1 MRERV
6 WIAVAM
12 ALAVVAMLVVVLA
25 TSPTSMMTLR
35 STTTRMYASRVR
47 ATMTTLEELEVSRAP
62 ARSETASRGEDEEDV
77 RDDDSDEE
85 EDVKDG
91 DADADSDEEDV
102 KDDDAADAD
111 ADVSEARDRRR
122 RVEEEGAGD
131 QTENATVDGSSS
143 QSRWT
148 RIVDELLFN
157 ATTITALSD
166 GWRALVRKLDARERL
181 SIVGLGTSVMGIHG
195 GCTET
200 AAVLRPTCKA
210 HAKRDTCCGAGLWGS
225 GATWQTQTGEFM
237 RPAIEWLER
246 EYPAD
251 VASFGYEP
259 LSEPNATHEW
269 LNVGHPGGGVQGFAR
284 CLDKWVPKFEG
295 VDLFVFEFSPAQEFF
310 NEGRLKSPGEAFMHD
325 VETLMRRLTRETQ
338 SSANAERNQKM
349 PAFMFVH
356 VTNWCAPFA
365 VNDTKANDDYA
376 IIRQVC
382 RSVPRTKI
390 VRESSVPPV
399 EEMSGEIRRAYLGA
413 TPQTDAYLKL
423 GEHYGIPTLDLA
435 AGMFEA
441 MRDTTQDA
449 TAPIAMSD
457 WTDDGVHPRGVN
469 ATAIVGSYFLNAFRM
484 AIDATRETFKMD
496 ARPVASYAPSTF
508 VPDARDSDA
517 SRYTSSM
524 FWSNHAPVAVAR
536 AADSKQFPPM
546 LTAARVRIVSK
557 CYEWGKEVLERGGP
571 EDIIQT
577 EQTAGFFNWPPI
589 VEESEG
595 WEYIER
601 EERGR
606 TPHKPGYVS
615 TKEGAY
621 VVVRASLGKPNGRV
635 SGVIVRVTALHSWD
649 KHGAFNVSC
658 ANGCACER
666 RIDTQWDRQV
676 SITVSADI
684 PVTLDGV
691 DFSSGPREL
700 DFNGTQTCDV
710 RMQVTSEDGKRVKLV
725 GIAVAHEVEME

>member
-1 MRERV
+1 MRGRV
-6 WIAVAM
+6 GVAVAM
-12 ALAVVAMLVVVLA
+12 ALALVAVMVVVA
-25 TSPTSMMTLR
+25 TSTSLMR
-35 STTTRMYASRVR
+35 PTTTTTTTTYASRASR
-47 ATMTTLEELEVSRAP
+47 ARAMATIESEVPHAP
-62 ARSETASRGEDEEDV
+62 ARSETASRGEDEDDVSDDDDDDDDDDERKEQEDERVV
-77 RDDDSDEE
+77 RDEE
-85 EDVKDG
+85 
-91 DADADSDEEDV
+91 ARMEEQ
-102 KDDDAADAD
+102 AGEETESA
-111 ADVSEARDRRR
+111 ADVS
-122 RVEEEGAGD
+122 
-131 QTENATVDGSSS
+131 SSPT
-143 QSRWT
+143 RWT

-181 SIVGLGTSVMGIHG
+181 SIVGLGTSVIGIHG

-200 AAVLRPTCKA
+200 AAVLQPTCKA

-225 GATWQTQTGEFM
+225 GETWQTQTGEFM

-310 NEGRLKSPGEAFMHD
+310 NEGQLKSSGEAFMHD
-325 VETLMRRLTRETQ
+325 VETLMRQLTRETQ
-338 SSANAERNQKM
+338 SSENAEQKQKM

-365 VNDTKANDDYA
+365 VNDTKANGDYA

-390 VRESSVPPV
+390 IRDSSVPPV
-399 EEMSGEIRRAYLGA
+399 EEMAGDIRRAYLGA

-457 WTDDGVHPRGVN
+457 WTHDGVHPRGVN
-469 ATAIVGSYFLNAFRM
+469 ATAIVGSFFLNAFRM
-484 AIDATRETFKMD
+484 AIDATREAFKMND

-508 VPDARDSDA
+508 VPDARDPDA

-536 AADSKQFPPM
+536 AADAKQFPPM
-546 LTAARVRIVSK
+546 LTAASVRIVSK

-606 TPHKPGYVS
+606 TAHKPGYVS

-649 KHGAFNVSC
+649 GHGAFNVSC
-658 ANGCACER
+658 ENGCACER
-666 RIDTQWDRQV
+666 WIDTQWDRQV

-725 GIAVAHEVEME
+725 GIAVAHEVELE